1 MQSPES
7 LGSIA
12 RVSAL
17 AATVGAA
24 LFLAGCGMPGAPQ
37 PPSLNL
43 PNRVT
48 NLSAVRTGDQVSLT
62 WTMPTRNTD
71 KLLLKGDIAVSI
83 CRNQSGTAGCSAA
96 ASLHLAP
103 AADGAFTDTLPS
115 ALAAGAPRALTYFVE
130 LGNRKG
136 RSAGISNGAEILAGQ
151 APSAVDGLRA
161 EMRKDG
167 VLLQWA
173 PVPSDAASIAI
184 RIERKLLTPPV
195 KKPSQGPLAPPPE
208 PLRQILLVEPHAQ
221 DPDHA
226 LDTSIRFGEA
236 YEYRAQR
243 VARVAVNGQTLELAG
258 PFSAPLRVDAVNQ
271 FPPTVPGGLAAVA
284 TAGENG
290 NPPAIDLSWLPD
302 TETDLA
308 GYIVYRREPGATPDS
323 NAGKWQRILPA
334 QPVVGPGF
342 HDVGVQPGHT
352 YSYAVTAIDQD
363 GHESARSAEAQET
376 VPTP

>member
-1 MQSPES
+1 
-7 LGSIA
+7 
-12 RVSAL
+12 
-17 AATVGAA
+17 
-24 LFLAGCGMPGAPQ
+24 
-37 PPSLNL
+37 
-43 PNRVT
+43 
-48 NLSAVRTGDQVSLT
+48 
-62 WTMPTRNTD
+62 
-71 KLLLKGDIAVSI
+71 
-83 CRNQSGTAGCSAA
+83 
-96 ASLHLAP
+96 
-103 AADGAFTDTLPS
+103 
-115 ALAAGAPRALTYFVE
+115 
-130 LGNRKG
+130 
-136 RSAGISNGAEILAGQ
+136 
-151 APSAVDGLRA
+151 
-161 EMRKDG
+161 
-167 VLLQWA
+167 
-173 PVPSDAASIAI
+173 
-184 RIERKLLTPPV
+184 V